1 MSPEPLKMLWLVVGL
16 LFACLVGLFAIVAKI
31 IFDPRS
37 TAWAR
42 VTTGA
47 GAWVV
52 AMGLVI
58 SLAALFVP

>member
-31 IFDPRS
+31 IFDPR
-37 TAWAR
+37 AWAR